1 MADIRFTPRR
11 RLGTEGALYLI
22 AGVILV
28 GGLTAAGIIAT
39 SGKPSGPPPPAPA
52 GQPVAAAGAA
62 PSIPATNPTTGS
74 SSAASTCAGWATVK
88 SDMQGM
94 TKLPDGWT
102 YDTQFIDITIHGKAA
117 QLDKIL
123 PLFVDEIT
131 PEPVDLAATAHA
143 WVDAQS
149 VEGPKLRDH
158 TFGPDDQAR
167 IDAAAHAL
175 DVACGMT

>member
-1 MADIRFTPRR
+1 MADT
-11 RLGTEGALYLI
+11 RLTARPQPGVERTLYLV

-28 GGLTAAGIIAT
+28 GGLTVAGVIAA
-39 SGKPSGPPPPAPA
+39 SGPPDPAPA
-52 GQPVAAAGAA
+52 GQPAA
-62 PSIPATNPTTGS
+62 PVEAARSTTASTSTTAS
-74 SSAASTCAGWATVK
+74 SSSSTCGGWATVK

-102 YDTQFIDITIHGKAA
+102 YDTPQIDITIHGRAA

-131 PEPVDLAATAHA
+131 PEPADLAATAHA

-149 VEGPKLRDH
+149 VEAPKLTDH
-158 TFGPDDQAR
+158 TFTPADRAA